1 MSVKSKRLIKD
12 SFEEIKAVDTVF
24 LNLKKLNSFTDV
36 LIVTTGT
43 STRHM
48 SAIKDRVIE
57 DLKKN
62 ELLILGVE
70 GADSP
75 DWVLVDLGDIVLN
88 IMSPDS
94 RKIYDLESLWDP
106 NL

>member
-1 MSVKSKRLIKD
+1 MSLKSKKLIKQSLD
-12 SFEEIKAVDTVF
+12 EIKAVDTVF
-24 LNLKKLNSFTDV
+24 LNLKKLNSFTDI
-36 LIVTTGT
+36 LIITTGT
-43 STRHM
+43 SRRHM
-48 SAIKDRVIE
+48 LAIKDRVIE

-62 ELLILGVE
+62 ELLILGIE

-88 IMSPDS
+88 IMSSDS